1 MLLFQRLAIFL
12 KFKNDSYAIQL
23 NTDTCAVKCFLKI
36 LLNIN
41 ENNGD
46 RIPLSNHAL

>member
-12 KFKNDSYAIQL
+12 KFKNDLYAIQL
-23 NTDTCAVKCFLKI
+23 NTDICAVECFMNI

-46 RIPLSNHAL
+46 RIPLNNHAL